1 VEATR
6 ASGPVE
12 LIIRPARRDDAPA
25 IAQVHIR
32 SWQQA
37 YRGQLP
43 ASFLESLD
51 ESLDRRM
58 ASWAARIDGSDQSG
72 RRLLV
77 AEQDG
82 SLVGFAAFGPADG
95 EAENLKLGEVY
106 AIYLDSARW
115 GRGYGRS
122 LFQAATEGLRGAGFN
137 AAVLWVLK
145 TNERARR
152 LYEIAG
158 WKTDGQTKREERGQ
172 VVLNEVRYRFSLC
185 D

>member
-1 VEATR
+1 VEPNAPR
-6 ASGPVE
+6 E
-12 LIIRPARRDDAPA
+12 LIIRAARRDDAPG
-25 IAQVHIR
+25 IARIHIR

-43 ASFLESLD
+43 ASFLDSLD
-51 ESLDRRM
+51 TSLDRRTT
-58 ASWAARIDGSDQSG
+58 SWAAQIDGSYQS
-72 RRLLV
+72 RRGVLV

-82 SLVGFAAFGPADG
+82 SLVGFVAFGPADG
-95 EAENLKLGEVY
+95 EAEDLKLGEVH

-152 LYEIAG
+152 FYEIAG
-158 WKTDGQTKREERGQ
+158 WKTDGQTKTEELGQ